1 MMTRAD
7 AAAILQVPPTVSA
20 EEARRAYQELFT
32 EHQVR
37 LTNAPTPALR
47 NLYQARLREIDE
59 ARDAMLA
66 QESADDT
73 DLPLAEPKL
82 PGTSGPGWRSEADSR
97 REPVQPPPPP
107 RPRGEPT
114 PPVREA
120 ESPNSRPAPPKP
132 AAATAESAADR
143 KAQPQWSERDIG
155 LKSSAPK
162 KPIRGLVIAAA
173 VVIGLSGYFIYNRGR
188 VTDGEVIPIVN
199 ADTSNL
205 KFDTLVAGMRAESFR
220 RRIAAGENFEDIARS
235 ESADSGSASNGG
247 NLGTVDDKEFVPEFR
262 DAADTLT
269 VGALS
274 NPVLTSFGYHLIQ
287 VSARQGHTVTVRH
300 ILIPISH
307 NPEGYNAYLRQ
318 QLQENLAIGRTEFAR
333 GDYDKVN
340 SALSLAEVFTSKL
353 PAAAATDTVIAPL
366 KIKLDSLRA
375 KLDRACQAENAIAE
389 QRNERLKC
397 TFGLGIQRT

>member
-7 AAAILQVPPTVSA
+7 AAAILQIPPTASA

-82 PGTSGPGWRSEADSR
+82 PGTSGAGWRSEADSR
-97 REPVQPPPPP
+97 REPVQPAPPARSGSQAPPPL
-107 RPRGEPT
+107 
-114 PPVREA
+114 REA
-120 ESPNSRPAPPKP
+120 GSPKPQPAPPKT
-132 AAATAESAADR
+132 AATTAESAADR
-143 KAQPQWSERDIG
+143 KAQPPGSQRDIG
-155 LKSSAPK
+155 LTSGAPK
-162 KPIRGLVIAAA
+162 NPKRALIIAAA
-173 VVIGLSGYFIYNRGR
+173 VVIGLIGYFVYNRGR
-188 VTDGEVIPIVN
+188 VKDGEVIPVVN
-199 ADTSNL
+199 ADTANL
-205 KFDTLVAGMRAESFR
+205 KFDTLVAGMRAESLR
-220 RRIAAGENFEDIARS
+220 RRIAAGEKFEDIARS
-235 ESADSGSASNGG
+235 ESSDPSSGQNGG
-247 NLGTVDDKEFVPEFR
+247 SLGTVDDKEFVPEFR

-269 VGALS
+269 IGAVS
-274 NPVLTSFGYHLIQ
+274 HPVLTGFGYHLIK

-300 ILIPISH
+300 ILIPITH
-307 NPEGYNAYLRQ
+307 NPEGYNVYLRK
-318 QLQENLAIGRTEFAR
+318 QLQENLAIGRIEFAR

-366 KIKLDSLRA
+366 KVKLDSLRA

-397 TFGLGIQRT
+397 TFGLGVQRT